1 MHTPGEIGVC
11 FSNKKAPVARFRP
24 TVEGR
29 EGGSVPGARARLV
42 AAGRLVVG
50 RARRQLH
57 RRERHAGDAAAHRR
71 PRPAPWPRV
80 ARYAAD
86 ACTSSASWST
96 RCRKPGSPAAM
107 SSASAY
113 LHRVG

>member
-57 RRERHAGDAAAHRR
+57 RRERHAGRRRGRPQAAQAGAVAARGQVRR
-71 PRPAPWPRV
+71 RRVHLQRQLVHALQEAGV
-80 ARYAAD
+80 ARRD
-86 ACTSSASWST
+86 VVRERVSA
-96 RCRKPGSPAAM
+96 
-107 SSASAY
+107 
-113 LHRVG
+113 